1 MMSTQEFV
9 EKERDTFGKAFV
21 DINYA
26 IDNISPFVEKE
37 ELSRRKYVIKLPV
50 LDKYIDMLEAA
61 ETSSPKKKGLFSM
74 FKGDNSTSDLESYK
88 SKNIESLNQLVTCST
103 CKCLNCVAKC
113 KFKACIDCR
122 RNSHTRYCDHE
133 RFCVTFHDNFT
144 LDLTN
149 NDTGR
154 RNKYKALATIK
165 DSTLDKRYILIEN
178 IVDKD
183 DKFILY
189 YYPTLSG
196 DEFGEI
202 EDVNEFD
209 TIAGV
214 YEQSNF

>member
-1 MMSTQEFV
+1 MSTQEFI
-9 EKERDTFGKAFV
+9 EKEKDSFGKVFV

-26 IDNISPFVEKE
+26 IDNISPFLEKD
-37 ELSRRKYVIKLPV
+37 ELSKRKYVIKLPV
-50 LDKYIDMLEAA
+50 LDKYIDMLEAS
-61 ETSSPKKKGLFSM
+61 ETSSNKKKGLFSM
-74 FKGDNSTSDLESYK
+74 FKGDSSISDLESYK

-103 CKCLNCVAKC
+103 CKCLNCVAEC
-113 KFKACIDCR
+113 KFKACSDCR
-122 RNSHTRYCDHE
+122 RNSHTNYCDHE

-154 RNKYKALATIK
+154 RNKYRTLATIK
-165 DSTLDKRYILIEN
+165 DCTLDKRYILIEN

-214 YEQSNF
+214 YEQSNY

>member
-1 MMSTQEFV
+1 MSTREFI
-9 EKERDTFGKAFV
+9 EKEKDSFGKVFV

-26 IDNISPFVEKE
+26 IDNISPFLEKD
-37 ELSRRKYVIKLPV
+37 ELSKRKYVIKLPV
-50 LDKYIDMLEAA
+50 LDKYIDMLEAS
-61 ETSSPKKKGLFSM
+61 ETSSNKKKGLFSM
-74 FKGDNSTSDLESYK
+74 FKGDSSISNLESYK

-103 CKCLNCVAKC
+103 CKCLNCVAEC
-113 KFKACIDCR
+113 KFKACSDCR
-122 RNSHTRYCDHE
+122 RNSHTNYCDHE

-154 RNKYKALATIK
+154 RNKYKTLATIK
-165 DSTLDKRYILIEN
+165 DCNLDKRYILIEN

-196 DEFGEI
+196 DEFG
-202 EDVNEFD
+202 
-209 TIAGV
+209 
-214 YEQSNF
+214 

>member
-1 MMSTQEFV
+1 MSTQEFI
-9 EKERDTFGKAFV
+9 EKEKDSFGKVFV

-26 IDNISPFVEKE
+26 IDNISPFLEKD
-37 ELSRRKYVIKLPV
+37 ELSKRKYVIKLPV
-50 LDKYIDMLEAA
+50 LDKYIDMLEASEA
-61 ETSSPKKKGLFSM
+61 SSNKKKGLFSM
-74 FKGDNSTSDLESYK
+74 FKGDSSISDLESYK

-103 CKCLNCVAKC
+103 CKCLNCVAEC
-113 KFKACIDCR
+113 KFKACSDCR
-122 RNSHTRYCDHE
+122 RNSHTSYCDHE

-154 RNKYKALATIK
+154 RNKYRTLATIK
-165 DSTLDKRYILIEN
+165 DCTLDKRYILIEN

-214 YEQSNF
+214 YEQSNC

>member
-1 MMSTQEFV
+1 MSTREFI
-9 EKERDTFGKAFV
+9 EKEKDSFGKVFV

-26 IDNISPFVEKE
+26 IDNISPFLEKD
-37 ELSRRKYVIKLPV
+37 ELSKRKYVIKLPV
-50 LDKYIDMLEAA
+50 LDKYIDMLEAS
-61 ETSSPKKKGLFSM
+61 ETSSNKKKGLFSM
-74 FKGDNSTSDLESYK
+74 FKGDSSISNLESYK

-103 CKCLNCVAKC
+103 CKCLNCVAEC
-113 KFKACIDCR
+113 KFKACSDCR
-122 RNSHTRYCDHE
+122 RNSHTNYCDHE

-149 NDTGR
+149 NGTGR
-154 RNKYKALATIK
+154 RNKYKTLATIK
-165 DSTLDKRYILIEN
+165 DCNLDKRYILIEN

-209 TIAGV
+209 TIAGI
-214 YEQSNF
+214 YEQSNY

>member
-1 MMSTQEFV
+1 MSTREFI
-9 EKERDTFGKAFV
+9 EKEKDSFGKVFV

-26 IDNISPFVEKE
+26 IDNISPFLEKD
-37 ELSRRKYVIKLPV
+37 ELSKRKYVIKLPV
-50 LDKYIDMLEAA
+50 LDKYIDMLEAS
-61 ETSSPKKKGLFSM
+61 ETSSNKKKGLFSM
-74 FKGDNSTSDLESYK
+74 FKGDSSISDLESYK

-103 CKCLNCVAKC
+103 CKCLNCVAEC
-113 KFKACIDCR
+113 KFKACSDCR
-122 RNSHTRYCDHE
+122 RNSHTNYCDHE

-149 NDTGR
+149 NGTGR
-154 RNKYKALATIK
+154 RNKYKTLATIK
-165 DSTLDKRYILIEN
+165 DCNLDKRYILIEN

-209 TIAGV
+209 TIAGI
-214 YEQSNF
+214 YEQSNY

>member
-1 MMSTQEFV
+1 MSTREFI
-9 EKERDTFGKAFV
+9 EKEKDSFGKVFV

-26 IDNISPFVEKE
+26 IDNISPFLEKD
-37 ELSRRKYVIKLPV
+37 ELSKRKYVIKLPV
-50 LDKYIDMLEAA
+50 LDKYIDMLEAS
-61 ETSSPKKKGLFSM
+61 ETSSNKKKGLFSM
-74 FKGDNSTSDLESYK
+74 FKGDSSISNLESYK

-103 CKCLNCVAKC
+103 CKCLNCVAEC
-113 KFKACIDCR
+113 KFKACSDCR
-122 RNSHTRYCDHE
+122 RNSHTNYCDHE

-154 RNKYKALATIK
+154 RNKYKTLATIK
-165 DSTLDKRYILIEN
+165 DCNLDKRYILIEN

-209 TIAGV
+209 TIAGI
-214 YEQSNF
+214 YEQSNY

>member
-1 MMSTQEFV
+1 MSTREFI
-9 EKERDTFGKAFV
+9 EKEKDSFGKVFV

-26 IDNISPFVEKE
+26 IDNISPFLEKD
-37 ELSRRKYVIKLPV
+37 ELSKRKYVIKLPV
-50 LDKYIDMLEAA
+50 LDKYIDMLEAS
-61 ETSSPKKKGLFSM
+61 ETSSNKKKGLFSM
-74 FKGDNSTSDLESYK
+74 FKGDSSISDLESYK

-103 CKCLNCVAKC
+103 CKCLNCVAEC
-113 KFKACIDCR
+113 KFKACSDCR
-122 RNSHTRYCDHE
+122 RNSHTNYCDHE

-154 RNKYKALATIK
+154 RNKYKTLATIK
-165 DSTLDKRYILIEN
+165 DCNLDIRYILIEN

-209 TIAGV
+209 TIAGI
-214 YEQSNF
+214 YEQSNY

>member
-1 MMSTQEFV
+1 MSTREFI
-9 EKERDTFGKAFV
+9 EKEKDSFGKVFV

-26 IDNISPFVEKE
+26 IDNISPFLEKD
-37 ELSRRKYVIKLPV
+37 ELSKRKYVIKLPV
-50 LDKYIDMLEAA
+50 LDKYIDMLEAS
-61 ETSSPKKKGLFSM
+61 ETSSNKKKGLFSM
-74 FKGDNSTSDLESYK
+74 FKGDSSISDLESYK

-103 CKCLNCVAKC
+103 CKCLNCVAEC
-113 KFKACIDCR
+113 KFKACSDCR
-122 RNSHTRYCDHE
+122 RNSHTNYCDHE

-154 RNKYKALATIK
+154 RNKYKTLATIK
-165 DSTLDKRYILIEN
+165 DCNLDKRYILIEN

-209 TIAGV
+209 TIAGI
-214 YEQSNF
+214 YEQSNY

>member
-1 MMSTQEFV
+1 MSTQEFV
-9 EKERDTFGKAFV
+9 EKEKDTFGKAFV

-37 ELSRRKYVIKLPV
+37 ELSRRKYVIKLPI

-88 SKNIESLNQLVTCST
+88 AKNIESLNQLVTCST
-103 CKCLNCVAKC
+103 CKCLNCVAEC

-122 RNSHTRYCDHE
+122 RNSQTRYCDHE

>member
-1 MMSTQEFV
+1 MSTREFI
-9 EKERDTFGKAFV
+9 EKEKDSFGKVFV

-26 IDNISPFVEKE
+26 IDNISPFLEKD
-37 ELSRRKYVIKLPV
+37 ELSKRKYVIKLPV
-50 LDKYIDMLEAA
+50 LDKYIDMLEAS
-61 ETSSPKKKGLFSM
+61 ETSSNKKKGLFSM
-74 FKGDNSTSDLESYK
+74 FKGDSSISDLESYK

-103 CKCLNCVAKC
+103 CKCLNCVAEC
-113 KFKACIDCR
+113 KFKACSDCR
-122 RNSHTRYCDHE
+122 RNSHTNYCDHE

-149 NDTGR
+149 NGTRR
-154 RNKYKALATIK
+154 RNKYKTLATIK
-165 DSTLDKRYILIEN
+165 DCNLDKRYILIEN

-209 TIAGV
+209 TIAGI
-214 YEQSNF
+214 YEQSNY